1 MTRYLPRPVT
11 ESGEFLAAIHD
22 RLGEQ
27 NELLGR
33 ILDRLPKPVSVEY
46 TPTVQV
52 SGPVE
57 LREPAPSGS
66 TSTDPEGVSVEEPA
80 PAKPATKRTRKPRPK
95 VE

>member
-33 ILDRLPKPVSVEY
+33 ILDRLPKPVSVE
-46 TPTVQV
+46 TPTVHV

-57 LREPAPSGS
+57 LREPKPSGS
-66 TSTDPEGVSVEEPA
+66 ASEGPEGVSVEEPA
-80 PAKPATKRTRKPRPK
+80 PAKPAAKRTRKPRPK
-95 VE
+95 SE